1 MEIRTELPT
10 EIKNNCANFKA
21 RLDAIEQAL
30 KPVMELD
37 QSARNKLSSI
47 DQAKVDLVS
56 VYSINSLTW
65 LYQIT
70 NGVDPRKTS
79 LPDELQ
85 RIQSNMKKVKEIEDK
100 KKRIGVDSKA
110 AKRVVQHELHEYT
123 KKARSNT
130 Q

>member
-1 MEIRTELPT
+1 ME
-10 EIKNNCANFKA
+10 
-21 RLDAIEQAL
+21 AL

-85 RIQSNMKKVKEIEDK
+85 RIQSNMKKVKGKNI
-100 KKRIGVDSKA
+100 
-110 AKRVVQHELHEYT
+110 
-123 KKARSNT
+123 ARK
-130 Q
+130 